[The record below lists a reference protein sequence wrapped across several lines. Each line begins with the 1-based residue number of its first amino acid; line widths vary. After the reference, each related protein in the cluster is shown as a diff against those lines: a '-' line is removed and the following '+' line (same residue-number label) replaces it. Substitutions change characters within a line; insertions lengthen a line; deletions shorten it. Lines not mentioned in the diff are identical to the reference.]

1 MKLVIK
7 IGGTLI
13 QEQDARELLALQIGR
28 LVDNG
33 HRVLLVHGGGAQLTA
48 FLKSAGIEAQ
58 FVEGRRVTS
67 PQVLDA
73 AIKVMAG
80 SVNHELLASFSV
92 AGVRACGIS
101 GVDGGCL
108 VARRAKGQGP
118 DLGLVGRVELVRT
131 ELFDA
136 LTAHGFVPLLAP
148 LGVAPGGQML
158 NINADDVAV
167 AAAAGWMADRLVF
180 LTDVEGVRGVDGAV
194 LAQLNA
200 GEIRG
205 LIASGVATGGML
217 AKLRSAS
224 AAVAKGIPEVRIVS
238 GRQPRI
244 LRRLLDGERLGTII
258 TGGSGAAPEM
268 PLNQAGGSR
277 PSAGDAGRGAHA

>member
-13 QEQDARELLALQIGR
+13 QEQDSRELLALQIGR
-28 LVDNG
+28 LVDCG
-33 HRVLLVHGGGAQLTA
+33 HRVVVVHGGGAQLTA
-48 FLKSAGIEAQ
+48 FLKQAGIEAQ
-58 FVEGRRVTS
+58 FVEGRRITS
-67 PQVLDA
+67 PEVLDA

-80 SVNHELLASFSV
+80 TVNHELLASFAV

-108 VARRAKGQGP
+108 LARRVGTQP

-136 LTAHGFVPLLAP
+136 LTLHGFVPLLAP

-167 AAAAGWMADRLVF
+167 AAAAGWMADRLIF
-180 LTDVEGVRGVDGAV
+180 LTDVEGVRGAGGAV
-194 LAQLNA
+194 LPRLTPA
-200 GEIRG
+200 EIRE

-224 AAVAKGIPEVRIVS
+224 AAAAKGVPEVRIVS
-238 GRQPRI
+238 GREPRI
-244 LRRLLDGERLGTII
+244 LRRLLDGECPGTAICAPPPAPVVHLLG
-258 TGGSGAAPEM
+258 G
-268 PLNQAGGSR
+268 R
-277 PSAGDAGRGAHA
+277 PAHA

>member
-13 QEQDARELLALQIGR
+13 QEREARELLALQIGG
-28 LVDNG
+28 LVDRG
-33 HRVLLVHGGGAQLTA
+33 HRVLVVHGGGAQLTA
-48 FLKSAGIEAQ
+48 FLKRAGIEPE

-67 PQVLDA
+67 PEVLDA

-80 SVNHELLASFSV
+80 SVNHELLASFAV

-108 VARRAKGQGP
+108 LARRANAPAGVRRDNGP

-136 LTAHGFVPLLAP
+136 LTGRGFVPLLAP

-180 LTDVEGVRGVDGAV
+180 LTDVEGVRGADGAV
-194 LAQLNA
+194 LPRLSPS
-200 GEIRG
+200 EVRE
-205 LIASGVATGGML
+205 LIAAGVATGGML

-224 AAVAKGIPEVRIVS
+224 AAVAKGIPEVRIAN
-238 GRQPRI
+238 GRQARI
-244 LRRLLDGERLGTII
+244 LRRLLEGECAGTLV
-258 TGGSGAAPEM
+258 AAELTP
-268 PLNQAGGSR
+268 PVVHFDCGR
-277 PSAGDAGRGAHA
+277 PAHA